1 MSYQEKYL
9 KYKTKYFNLKNKLE
23 QSGGANNE
31 TDELLNMSRLSD
43 TPKVESQHRFMDF
56 DNELLTNVNN
66 LKYLLNVQ
74 NGGDDYELSSIT
86 EFDLNVSDS
95 AQSGG
100 KIKNKKVKQHLFD
113 DSDISSSSSDSENIS
128 STDSLSSL
136 DSSSA

>member
-100 KIKNKKVKQHLFD
+100 KIKPDVGGKSFG
-113 DSDISSSSSDSENIS
+113 IE
-128 STDSLSSL
+128 
-136 DSSSA
+136 